1 MVTATDLYT
10 LLYRDIPAEEVAAL
24 CAISVVDLNRICA
37 ALERAGVASAAG
49 GKWIPGPRAE
59 EDVVA
64 FQDQVYGLGIDL
76 EERALT
82 S

>member
-10 LLYRDIPAEEVAAL
+10 LLYRDIPAEEVAEL
-24 CAISVVDLNRICA
+24 CAISLNDLNRICVE
-37 ALERAGVASAAG
+37 LQRAGVASVEG

-59 EDVVA
+59 EDVLA
-64 FQDQVYGLGIDL
+64 FQNQVYGLGIDL
-76 EERALT
+76 ENAAAV